1 MKKFLGNFSP
11 AYGTLTGE
19 GEMGKMASKGMFG
32 LVPRLL
38 AKDAQKDAEEE
49 RKRAAAE
56 GRAPAMKKG
65 GYVKAADGCAKKGK
79 TKGRMV

>member
-11 AYGTLTGE
+11 AYGVMTGE
-19 GEMGKMASKGMFG
+19 GEMGKMAKKGMMG
-32 LVPRLL
+32 LLPRMI
-38 AKDAQKDAEEE
+38 AKGASQEAEEE
-49 RKRAAAE
+49 EKRRAMAE
-56 GRAPAMKKG
+56 GRSMKAG

>member
-19 GEMGKMASKGMFG
+19 GEMGKAASKGMFG
-32 LVPRLL
+32 LIPRLL
-38 AKDAQKDAEEE
+38 AKDAQSAEEE
-49 RKRAAAE
+49 EKKRAAAE
-56 GRAPAMKKG
+56 GRAMKKG